1 MRRSLLGVSVV
12 GVALG
17 LATITA
23 ACRTDEGR
31 EMRPPPPSATTA
43 PTTAGSGAG
52 TAPVSG
58 DASGTFA
65 DDGGLTLS
73 LPFKEKMGRRY
84 SCDGAGLAPQIS
96 WLDVPAGT
104 QQLALVV
111 RDPDAGGFVHWVVA
125 SLDPATGSFLPDA
138 PGGPF
143 VEAVNSAGKVGWAPA
158 CPPPGDGAHR
168 YEFTLYAIAEPFEI
182 AADSPAADAIEA
194 IEAAAASRTTVIA
207 TYERA

>member
-1 MRRSLLGVSVV
+1 MRQSLLGVSVV

-43 PTTAGSGAG
+43 PTTAESGAG
-52 TAPVSG
+52 TGPVSG
-58 DASGTFA
+58 GAGGTA
-65 DDGGLTLS
+65 AVGGGLTLS
-73 LPFKEKMGRRY
+73 LPFQQRMGRRY

-125 SLDPATGSFLPDA
+125 GLDPATGSFLPGA

-143 VEAVNSAGKVGWAPA
+143 VEAVNSAGDVGWAPA